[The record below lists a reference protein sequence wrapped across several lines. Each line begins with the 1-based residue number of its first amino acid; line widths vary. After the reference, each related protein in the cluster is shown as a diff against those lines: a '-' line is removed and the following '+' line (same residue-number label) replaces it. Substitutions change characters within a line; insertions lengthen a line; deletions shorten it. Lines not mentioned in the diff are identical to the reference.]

1 MSIFTQKMVFV
12 KLEIIFFDILSNHVF
27 TFLCNLYT
35 YNNFFSQYMYYFIH
49 YLFLATFSLHI
60 FQFFSD
66 SLNYV
71 TYLSFLIFHKKRPY
85 KMGLD
90 FHSPPIL

>member
-1 MSIFTQKMVFV
+1 MSIFIQKMVFV
-12 KLEIIFFDILSNHVF
+12 KLEIIFFDILPNHVF

-35 YNNFFSQYMYYFIH
+35 HNKFFLQYMYCFIY
-49 YLFLATFSLHI
+49 YLFLVTFSLHI

-71 TYLSFLIFHKKRPY
+71 TNLSFLIFHKK
-85 KMGLD
+85 KTL
-90 FHSPPIL
+90 